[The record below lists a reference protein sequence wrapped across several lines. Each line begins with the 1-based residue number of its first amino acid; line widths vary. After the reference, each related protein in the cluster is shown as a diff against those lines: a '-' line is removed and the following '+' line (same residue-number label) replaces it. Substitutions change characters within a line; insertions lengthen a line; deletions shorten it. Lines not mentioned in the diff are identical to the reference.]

1 MEVVRLEAALEDVS
15 ALVERAIEQLT
26 GASSIVLTLDTP
38 LVEAGIDSI
47 GLNLQAV
54 HHIFPNIHWA
64 HYPALYPIVC
74 EVLGEPQVA
83 SKSYAQTF
91 KEHVHFLGKMN
102 ELDDGSIAC
111 PKGSR
116 PKAA

>member
-1 MEVVRLEAALEDVS
+1 M
-15 ALVERAIEQLT
+15 
-26 GASSIVLTLDTP
+26 
-38 LVEAGIDSI
+38 
-47 GLNLQAV
+47 

-83 SKSYAQTF
+83 AKSYAQTF